1 MESQQPVT
9 VISDKELALKKMGLT
24 LKKEKV
30 TNINLSDEE
39 TRKQLW
45 DKWKTKHPESTITW
59 KTKKANDTR
68 TLRCHVPMII
78 KEVSTTVTATETIN
92 PASRDDQG
100 PPAPLERSN
109 SIHSDISDIET
120 QISPSEAENI
130 R

>member
-59 KTKKANDTR
+59 KTKKSKRYKNLKMPCSNGHQR
-68 TLRCHVPMII
+68 
-78 KEVSTTVTATETIN
+78 SIN
-92 PASRDDQG
+92 NNYS
-100 PPAPLERSN
+100 SN
-109 SIHSDISDIET
+109 
-120 QISPSEAENI
+120 
-130 R
+130 